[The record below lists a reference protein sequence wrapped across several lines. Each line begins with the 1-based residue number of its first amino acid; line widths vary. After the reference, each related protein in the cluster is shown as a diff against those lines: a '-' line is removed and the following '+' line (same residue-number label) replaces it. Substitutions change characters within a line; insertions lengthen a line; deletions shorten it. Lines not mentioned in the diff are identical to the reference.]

1 MLPALI
7 DRTRTGHLQVDAH
20 IDGEPAAL
28 RPGLDLAVYR
38 IVQEALTNTQRH
50 SGAST
55 VEVNVQYRPD
65 RLEITVRDNGH
76 GANAGE
82 VTPGHGL
89 VGMRERAALY
99 GGRLET
105 TTSPGL
111 GFTVHAV
118 LPIEA
123 AVA

>member
-1 MLPALI
+1 
-7 DRTRTGHLQVDAH
+7 
-20 IDGEPAAL
+20 
-28 RPGLDLAVYR
+28 
-38 IVQEALTNTQRH
+38 
-50 SGAST
+50 
-55 VEVNVQYRPD
+55 VNVQYRPD
-65 RLEITVRDNGH
+65 RLEITVRDNGR
-76 GANAGE
+76 GADK